1 MEHWLD
7 NLARNLA
14 GGRSRRAA
22 LRQLGAGLVGLVGS
36 LLPSGLVRAQD
47 GGNSACADW
56 CNAVF
61 SGPARGSCKSEA
73 AHGRG
78 PCYDCGPGAP
88 AGSDRVLADG
98 HCVQTCRAGEVLDAT
113 TRTCGCPS
121 GQKPCGDACIPNEQC
136 CSDEDCSG
144 GKVCQSGAC
153 VCPSGRRPCGSSCI
167 PDGDCCTGAE
177 CSGGKVCL
185 KGACVCPSGQ
195 RPCGK
200 VCIPTGDCC
209 SDGDCS
215 GGKTCQGGDC
225 ACPSGAVECG
235 GACYDP
241 CEDKLVLNP
250 RTCVCECKGGACG
263 KFKRCGGGG
272 CICLKTA
279 EGGGLCARSRTPCKN
294 LAHCET
300 SDDCPKGA
308 SCVIR
313 SCCRRRGVCVPPEAT
328 CAADD
333 VSPARV
339 TPTGD
344 GKTLGGG

>member
-153 VCPSGRRPCGSSCI
+153 VCPSG
-167 PDGDCCTGAE
+167 
-177 CSGGKVCL
+177 
-185 KGACVCPSGQ
+185 
-195 RPCGK
+195 
-200 VCIPTGDCC
+200 
-209 SDGDCS
+209 
-215 GGKTCQGGDC
+215 
-225 ACPSGAVECG
+225 AVECG

-263 KFKRCGGGG
+263 KFKRCGSGG